1 MRSSS
6 AEEIAARILSAGGPF
21 SVYVHLPFCAAKCPY
36 CSFYSMVP
44 AGGDVEEYCRLLAR
58 ETSLYGSILKEGEAR
73 AATVYFGGGTPTL
86 LSLGQWRALLGRVRD
101 DLPAAPDAEISVEA
115 NPDSLTEEHL
125 AAWSDLG
132 VTRVSVGVQ
141 SLCDGELRLLERL
154 HDAEKARRAVAMCV
168 EAGFSTAA
176 DLIFGLPGQTL
187 RSFANSADGVIGLG
201 ADHLSLYQLALD
213 EGCRWFGSSEVA
225 ADGYRFYRWAQ
236 WHLPG
241 RGFAQYE
248 IASFSLAGRECRH
261 NIAYW
266 TGGSVLALGAGA
278 WGYAGGV
285 RYHNERTVEGYRA
298 AVEGRGGA
306 VEESEELDDRGRA
319 REAAVLLLR
328 TSAGIGYDEF
338 SARHGREQLSAI
350 LTALEEGVPAD
361 CFRRTNSS
369 IALSSKGMRVANA
382 IWRLII

>member
-6 AEEIAARILSAGGPF
+6 AEEIAARILSAGDTF

-36 CSFYSMVP
+36 CSFYSIV
-44 AGGDVEEYCRLLAR
+44 ASDGDVEEYCLLLAR
-58 ETSLYGSILKEGEAR
+58 ETSLYGSILKEGGAR

-86 LSLGQWRALLGRVRD
+86 LSPGQWRALLGRIRD
-101 DLPAAPDAEISVEA
+101 ELPVALGAEISVEA
-115 NPDSLTEEHL
+115 NPDSLSEEHL

-168 EAGFSTAA
+168 GTGFSTAA

-236 WHLPG
+236 WRLPG

-248 IASFSLAGRECRH
+248 IASFSMAGRECRH
-261 NIAYW
+261 NMAYW

-278 WGYAGGV
+278 WGYAGV

-306 VEESEELDDRGRA
+306 VEESEELDDRGQA

-328 TSAGIGYDEF
+328 TSAGIAFDEF
-338 SARHGREQLSAI
+338 SARHGREQMSAI

-361 CFRRTNSS
+361 CFRRTGSS